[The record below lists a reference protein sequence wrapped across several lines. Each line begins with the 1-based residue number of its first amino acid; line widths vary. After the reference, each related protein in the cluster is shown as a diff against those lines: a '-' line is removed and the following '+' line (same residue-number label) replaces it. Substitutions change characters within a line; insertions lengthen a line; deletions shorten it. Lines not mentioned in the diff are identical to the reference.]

1 MHDFLNDHFQQISSK
16 AAKKKLVGSILCE
29 QCQLVIKLIPLRNC
43 WAIKAILCAPGT
55 QCAPKRS
62 MISSP
67 RLQSVKQCNQDTDG
81 EIIRGRL
88 IFACIFSCQ
97 PGMFAAPKC
106 SKCSP
111 GELNRRCSH
120 RFFMSLGR
128 CKPQSQSCSHEV
140 STICLMSNIEDSF

>member
-16 AAKKKLVGSILCE
+16 VAKKNLVGSILCE

-67 RLQSVKQCNQDTDG
+67 RLQSVKQCNHV
-81 EIIRGRL
+81 
-88 IFACIFSCQ
+88 Q
-97 PGMFAAPKC
+97 PRYRRRDYSWAFDICMHLFLPTWHVC
-106 SKCSP
+106 STKMPTKCSP
-111 GELNRRCSH
+111 GELNGRSH

-128 CKPQSQSCSHEV
+128 CKPQSQSCSNEV
-140 STICLMSNIEDSF
+140 STISLI